1 MDALQQFNKQQVA
14 GTDRPR
20 LRAGDIISVEMK
32 ITEGEKERLQTFEGT
47 VLGVR
52 GSGPSVTFTVRRE
65 VGRFAVERIFP
76 LYSPLITN
84 IEVAKRQKVRRSK
97 LGYLR
102 EAGRRRV
109 KEDVLSMQR
118 LVKEEDEKKRLA
130 EVARKKAQE
139 AKDAAEKAKAKE
151 EADAKKAAEEKD
163 EKQEEGDAKAE
174 PKSEETT
181 EKE

>member
-1 MDALQQFNKQQVA
+1 MDLLQQYEKQQVA
-14 GTDRPR
+14 DVDRPK

-32 ITEGEKERLQTFEGT
+32 ITEGEKERLQSFEGT

-84 IEVAKRQKVRRSK
+84 ISVTKRQKVRRAK

-118 LVKEEDEKKRLA
+118 LVKEEADKKRLA
-130 EVARKKAQE
+130 EVARKKEEE
-139 AKDAAEKAKAKE
+139 AKV
-151 EADAKKAAEEKD
+151 AEEKA
-163 EKQEEGDAKAE
+163 QAKAE
-174 PKSEETT
+174 AETTKADEATDEETGKEGSEPVAEKSEEK
-181 EKE
+181 KEE